1 MKGTVVVFVVCLVL
15 VSARSQSEMVD
26 DDHFHNATEKQHAI
40 KVNRE
45 KLASYISKHHLPV
58 LERIKSNSSSSTRV
72 RNTTDNAYPHS
83 QLHDPTGWKSP
94 VVWVMGVSC
103 LSGLLIGTTA
113 SVYRM
118 KFIHS
123 RD

>member
-1 MKGTVVVFVVCLVL
+1 MKGAVVVFLVCLVF
-15 VSARSQSEMVD
+15 VGARSHSEMVD

-45 KLASYISKHHLPV
+45 KLASYISKHHFPV

-72 RNTTDNAYPHS
+72 RNTTDNAYPQS
-83 QLHDPTGWKSP
+83 QLHDPTGWKSS

-118 KFIHS
+118 KSIHS

>member
-1 MKGTVVVFVVCLVL
+1 MKGAVVVFVVCLVL
-15 VSARSQSEMVD
+15 VGARFHSEMVD
-26 DDHFHNATEKQHAI
+26 DDHFHNATEKHHAI

-45 KLASYISKHHLPV
+45 KLASYISKHHFPV

-72 RNTTDNAYPHS
+72 RNTTDNAYPYS
-83 QLHDPTGWKSP
+83 QLHDPTGWKSS

-118 KFIHS
+118 KSIHS
-123 RD
+123 SD